1 MYHKA
6 LLLRRVPERGGGMTK
21 ATSVSRGYPAF
32 CGECANPIDLVAVQK
47 AVRDK
52 ERYVHDCG
60 RVLVGKPGEGLK

>member
-1 MYHKA
+1 
-6 LLLRRVPERGGGMTK
+6 MTK

-52 ERYVHDCG
+52 ECYIHDCG
-60 RVLVGKPGEGLK
+60 RVLVGQPGERLK